1 MSGAAIPQGDRVTA
15 TAVRMVGEELE
26 QVLGGVFS
34 SIARDLLQ
42 PIVRR
47 TFYLMVDNEEVDPR
61 LKKQFEAEEGV
72 LSVDI
77 VTGLQA
83 LSRESDR
90 ERLMQMGEM
99 VRNLP
104 SNAVQNFRW
113 DAYASALITALGFDP
128 RNWVRSPEEVA
139 MEQGAVAAQET
150 NAALAQTMAQPAA
163 QAMAQAAQPAIE
175 EAINQA
181 PEENAEAAI
190 AVAQQMMGQ

>member
-1 MSGAAIPQGDRVTA
+1 
-15 TAVRMVGEELE
+15 
-26 QVLGGVFS
+26 
-34 SIARDLLQ
+34 
-42 PIVRR
+42 
-47 TFYLMVDNEEVDPR
+47 
-61 LKKQFEAEEGV
+61 
-72 LSVDI
+72 
-77 VTGLQA
+77 
-83 LSRESDR
+83 
-90 ERLMQMGEM
+90 MQMGEM